1 MLNKKTV
8 YHLALSTLI
17 FLFID
22 RIIRFVGTY
31 QTNKYEIE
39 HRRISIELA
48 LVSILSIFIFI
59 TLRIKGVNPF
69 MF

>member
-1 MLNKKTV
+1 MLNKKTI
-8 YHLALSTLI
+8 YHIALSTLI

-22 RIIRFVGTY
+22 RIIRFAGTY
-31 QTNKYEIE
+31 QTDKYQIE
-39 HRRISIELA
+39 HRRITIELA

-59 TLRIKGVNPF
+59 TLRVKGMNPF